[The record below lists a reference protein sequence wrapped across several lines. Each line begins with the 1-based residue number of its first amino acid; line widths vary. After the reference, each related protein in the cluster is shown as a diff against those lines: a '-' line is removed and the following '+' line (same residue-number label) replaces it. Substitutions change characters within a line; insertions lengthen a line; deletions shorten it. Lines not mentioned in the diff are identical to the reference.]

1 VRAAVNRGTAEAAI
15 IVSTVLYV
23 EWGRLGEIGDLCV
36 LPERRRHGLTRLL
49 IEHRRPGPTSTG
61 SPATAK
67 TIGIVDDD
75 RAPPEGQVRNRLF
88 AGASGI
94 RTLGP
99 AIGTMVF
106 SQTSL
111 DLAGPAPSPEGM
123 TVQSSS
129 ILIRELRARSGGLLL
144 SSHRNIRTGAEGL
157 ARFAALRRVPPWPP
171 LDADLASRSAAR
183 RPA

>member
-1 VRAAVNRGTAEAAI
+1 MLRGL
-15 IVSTVLYV
+15 S
-23 EWGRLGEIGDLCV
+23 
-36 LPERRRHGLTRLL
+36 
-49 IEHRRPGPTSTG
+49 
-61 SPATAK
+61 
-67 TIGIVDDD
+67 
-75 RAPPEGQVRNRLF
+75 

-94 RTLGP
+94 RILGA

-144 SSHRNIRTGAEGL
+144 SSHRNIGPVP
-157 ARFAALRRVPPWPP
+157 RVSR
-171 LDADLASRSAAR
+171 ASQYAVS
-183 RPA
+183 